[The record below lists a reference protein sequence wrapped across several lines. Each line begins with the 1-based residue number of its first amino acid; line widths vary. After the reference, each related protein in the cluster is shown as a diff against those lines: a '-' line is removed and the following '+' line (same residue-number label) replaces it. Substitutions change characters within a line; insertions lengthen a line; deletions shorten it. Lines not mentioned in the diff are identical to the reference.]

1 MLIEFKVQNYRSIR
15 SEQTMSMVAGS
26 YTEHLDS
33 NTAESGVSELGRLL
47 RSSVLYGANAA
58 GKTNVLRALQFMQTV
73 VVTSAANTPSRAYR
87 YDPFKFDANN
97 RGAPSSFEVAFLQ
110 NGTRYEYGFSLD
122 EERIHSEWLIEYAHP
137 RGRTIFE
144 RDYDPK
150 SQTYEWKLGT
160 FLKGQR
166 TVWRDATRPNAL
178 FLSTAVQLNSEQLL
192 PVFEWFQKRLVVIV
206 GVTALNPSL
215 TLQLLDQPDGKPTL
229 LPFLQVADRDI
240 SDISISRE
248 SVPQGSVIF
257 PGAAIIEQVQGEPMP
272 RLVKVSLSHSVGSN
286 AEPVALDLAD
296 ESNGTQILFRTAGA
310 LLNVFANGE
319 VLLFD
324 EIETSLH
331 PLLIRYLVQRFNSS
345 VTNKNNAQLVFSTH
359 NTFLLEQDVFRR
371 DQIWFVEKATDGG
384 SRLYPLSDFKPR
396 NDEVLER
403 WYMRGKYG
411 ALPTLTSVSA

>member
-1 MLIEFKVQNYRSIR
+1 
-15 SEQTMSMVAGS
+15 
-26 YTEHLDS
+26 
-33 NTAESGVSELGRLL
+33 
-47 RSSVLYGANAA
+47 
-58 GKTNVLRALQFMQTV
+58 
-73 VVTSAANTPSRAYR
+73 
-87 YDPFKFDANN
+87 
-97 RGAPSSFEVAFLQ
+97 
-110 NGTRYEYGFSLD
+110 
-122 EERIHSEWLIEYAHP
+122 
-137 RGRTIFE
+137 
-144 RDYDPK
+144 
-150 SQTYEWKLGT
+150 
-160 FLKGQR
+160 
-166 TVWRDATRPNAL
+166 
-178 FLSTAVQLNSEQLL
+178 
-192 PVFEWFQKRLVVIV
+192 VIV